1 MSIKVTYAGEGGKGL
16 TFQEIP
22 EGEFYIRDGRLL
34 LKLRGGGGAVAEFP
48 CGKLV
53 HYGSGLD
60 ANRRLV
66 DVELIARERK

>member
-1 MSIKVTYAGEGGKGL
+1 MSIKVTYTDKRGAGL

-22 EGEFYIRDGRLL
+22 EGEFYIRTGRLL

-66 DVELIARERK
+66 DVELIVREWK